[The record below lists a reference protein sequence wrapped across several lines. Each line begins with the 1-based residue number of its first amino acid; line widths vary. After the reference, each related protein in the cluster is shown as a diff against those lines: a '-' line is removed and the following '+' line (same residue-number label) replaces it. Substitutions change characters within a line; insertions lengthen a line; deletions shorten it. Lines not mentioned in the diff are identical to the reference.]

1 MQSGYNPYQ
10 QGQPQGGQPQSG
22 GFGQQPQQPQHPQAP
37 QQHPQSYGQT
47 PQGGAVPDFT
57 APQYN
62 QAGGVS
68 GFSFNEADREKMA
81 RAGKGAKAMGILML
95 VMAGLNLLGTN
106 IVAAATNGL
115 IGMFFL
121 QGGTPLAR
129 LEEQPNGDD
138 IANVM
143 EGFENLSN
151 MFLTRIILLCI
162 GLGLMLLVFIGI
174 FAMIGAVGFEEF
186 IEELT

>member
-1 MQSGYNPYQ
+1 M
-10 QGQPQGGQPQSG
+10 
-22 GFGQQPQQPQHPQAP
+22 P
-37 QQHPQSYGQT
+37 QQHSSSYGQA
-47 PQGGAVPDFT
+47 PQGGAVPDFA
-57 APQYN
+57 APQYG
-62 QAGGVS
+62 AAPGS
-68 GFSFNEADREKMA
+68 GFSFNATDREKMA
-81 RAGKGAKAMGILML
+81 KAGKGAKAMGIFLL
-95 VMAGLNLLGTN
+95 ISAGLSLISTN

-138 IANVM
+138 ISNVM

-162 GLGLMLLVFIGI
+162 GLGIMLLVFVGMLAVIGS
-174 FAMIGAVGFEEF
+174 VGFEEF
-186 IEELT
+186 LREIT